1 MRRCCIVG
9 GGPAGMVLALLLVRQ
24 GVRVTVLEAHE
35 DFDRKFRGDTIH
47 PSVLEIFDQIGLSEA
62 LLQLQHSK
70 IYGPTLC
77 VANTFGRLKT
87 KFPYIMLVPQSRFLQ
102 FLAGEA
108 SKYQEFDLRFSS

>member
-35 DFDRKFRGDTIH
+35 DFDRKFRGGTIH

-70 IYGPTLC
+70 IYGPTLRAAKHF
-77 VANTFGRLKT
+77 VQAVRLWSPEDEVSIHYARAT
-87 KFPYIMLVPQSRFLQ
+87 I
-102 FLAGEA
+102 
-108 SKYQEFDLRFSS
+108 